1 MGDTVLAMPTCADG
15 TVLYGTEQVA
25 DEDEDETEDETED
38 ERISKGC
45 LGGAGAP

>member
-15 TVLYGTEQVA
+15 TVLYGTEQDA
-25 DEDEDETEDETED
+25 DEDEDETED

-45 LGGAGAP
+45 LGGAEAP